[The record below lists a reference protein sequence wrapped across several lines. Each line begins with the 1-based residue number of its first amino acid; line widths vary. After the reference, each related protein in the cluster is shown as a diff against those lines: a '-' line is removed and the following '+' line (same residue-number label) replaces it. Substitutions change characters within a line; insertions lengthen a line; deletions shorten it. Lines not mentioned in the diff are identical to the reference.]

1 MTDPFP
7 LEFNSAEERTEFI
20 KTNADYYT
28 IVWRQDRQ
36 NKRFEYETLE
46 TARFQAQFA
55 ANHLKRLVLV
65 YGVVCPFS
73 DVTEPYGDYSWV
85 DTIYPQKENK
95 SDGQHNSPN
104 KLDNP

>member
-1 MTDPFP
+1 MTETFP
-7 LEFNSAEERTEFI
+7 LEFQSADERTEFI

-28 IVWRQDRQ
+28 ITWRQDRQ

-55 ANHLKRLVLV
+55 ANHLKRHISI

-73 DVTEPYGDYSWV
+73 DVSEPYGYSSWV
-85 DTIYPQKENK
+85 ETVVP
-95 SDGQHNSPN
+95 DGSQHNSTN